1 MIQLKIYGR
10 EYCGLCLVMRDLLQ
24 QQAQAAGF
32 ELAWI
37 DIDDIEPLEEK
48 YGEWVPVLEGPDGV
62 EICHYHLDQAALDAY
77 LLNFR

>member
-1 MIQLKIYGR
+1 VQVRRFAKVIILFYVILWLGV
-10 EYCGLCLVMRDLLQ
+10 EFNLHGLMSLISALYK
-24 QQAQAAGF
+24 
-32 ELAWI
+32 
-37 DIDDIEPLEEK
+37 EK